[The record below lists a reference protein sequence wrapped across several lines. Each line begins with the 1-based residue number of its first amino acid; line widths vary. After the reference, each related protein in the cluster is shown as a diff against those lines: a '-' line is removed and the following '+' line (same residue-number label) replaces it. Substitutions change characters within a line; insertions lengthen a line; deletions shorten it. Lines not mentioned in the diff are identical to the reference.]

1 MKGSVSGSKAIDAAS
16 FWIQREN
23 EGGQVLVEY
32 YAKSRKRR
40 LPDTE
45 KEKIAAS
52 IENLLINLDGELEEW
67 EKKTLLEAEKTIFQ
81 DCAEAQK
88 TVREH
93 LDETVS
99 CAERFFEQ
107 YGMFFTEE
115 EKILVITACR
125 YHDLGKLNLIFQQM
139 INPEI
144 RGSGKRMQEKQIPH
158 GYLSAV
164 SISKKDFLKEYP
176 EISEEDFY
184 IMITAIWYHHT
195 RPDNFNS
202 NAIRKYCEKYY
213 AEAVAEYL
221 GKATWKATCMN
232 RSQLLFENKITS
244 ENLPPEERKWYKYLL
259 VKGLLNK
266 FDWTVSAGYEEGEIH
281 PDREKKEL
289 KNAIER
295 RLSESLRPAQTYMR
309 EHKEDNLIIIAPT
322 GSGKTEAAL
331 LWIDG
336 EKSFYTLPL
345 KVSSNAIYDRIRNQY
360 TFKDVSL
367 LHSDSMTKYF
377 EEAAG
382 EESAEEKDAYSRYEK
397 AKLLSA
403 PLTICTVDQLFK
415 FVYKALGT
423 EIFPATLKYSK
434 LVLDEIQAYSP
445 RVVASILYGLK
456 TITAMGGRF
465 AIITATFPPVLQMF
479 MEKYGMV
486 QGEQYLLRDFA
497 REAVSAR
504 HIATFRAG
512 EMDVEEIADAGS
524 EKKVLVICNTVTK
537 AQEIYEKINNLTENV
552 YLLHSR
558 FIRKDRAILEENI
571 MEFSRN
577 RNARGIWVTT
587 QIVEASL
594 DIDFDILYTEMCPA
608 DSLLQ
613 RMGRCNRAERYEPD
627 EPNIIVFDN
636 ENGVET
642 IYNRELYR
650 RSVEFLDLYREQIF
664 TEKMKAEYIERVYD
678 AEEIQ
683 NTSYYR
689 EIEEYLQH
697 FSTLHPLEYSKE
709 EADEQFRKID
719 SITVVPD
726 SVYEEYR
733 NVFEECRQLID
744 TPHIG
749 PVVKSVLR
757 AKMTSVTM
765 SMNLFCGR
773 YPEGVDHAPVDGTA
787 IHRANLVYDFD
798 SEKMKGR
805 GLILAKKKDEDY
817 FMF

>member
-1 MKGSVSGSKAIDAAS
+1 M
-16 FWIQREN
+16 
-23 EGGQVLVEY
+23 EY
-32 YAKSRKRR
+32 YAKSRKRK
-40 LPDTE
+40 LLDEE
-45 KEKIAAS
+45 KEKIATG
-52 IENLLINLDGELEEW
+52 IEKLLINLDGELEEW
-67 EKKTLLEAEKTIFQ
+67 EKKTLMEAKKTIFQ
-81 DCAEAQK
+81 DSVETQK

-93 LDETVS
+93 LDETVA

-125 YHDLGKLNLIFQQM
+125 YHDLGKLNLIFQG
-139 INPEI
+139 IVSPEN
-144 RGSGKRMQEKQIPH
+144 RKFRKKETQIPH
-158 GYLSAV
+158 GYLSAITV
-164 SISKKDFLKEYP
+164 SP
-176 EISEEDFY
+176 EIFLEKYPDIELENFY
-184 IMITAIWYHHT
+184 IMITAIYHHHT
-195 RPDNFNS
+195 RIDKWES
-202 NAIRKYCEKYY
+202 LEVRDYCRKYYIEEVKKYFEMGEWEPNY
-213 AEAVAEYL
+213 F
-221 GKATWKATCMN
+221 N
-232 RSQLLFENKITS
+232 RSNVLFKNKNTS
-244 ENLPPEERKWYKYLL
+244 INCPVEERKWYKYLL
-259 VKGLLNK
+259 IKGLLNK
-266 FDWTVSAGYEEGEIH
+266 FDWTVSAGYEEGEVRS
-281 PDREKKEL
+281 DREKKEL

-295 RLSESLRPAQTYMR
+295 RLGESLRSAQTYMK

-331 LWIDG
+331 LWMDG

-345 KVSSNAIYDRIRNQY
+345 KVSSNAIYDRIREQY
-360 TFKDVSL
+360 AFKDVSL

-377 EEAAG
+377 EKAAG
-382 EESAEEKDAYSRYEK
+382 EESEEEKDAYSRYEK

-445 RVVASILYGLK
+445 RVVASILFGLK
-456 TITAMGGRF
+456 TIIAMGGHF
-465 AIITATFPPVLQMF
+465 AIITATFPPVLQIF

-504 HIATFRAG
+504 HMATLRVG
-512 EMDVEEIADAGS
+512 EMDVEEIADVGS
-524 EKKVLVICNTVTK
+524 EKKILIICNTVTK

-571 MEFSRN
+571 MDFSRN
-577 RNARGIWVTT
+577 KNASGVWITT

-613 RMGRCNRAERYEPD
+613 RMGRCNRAERYKPD

-642 IYNRELYR
+642 IYNRELYK

-664 TEKMKAEYIERVYD
+664 TEKMKAEYIDQVYD

-683 NTSYYR
+683 NTSYYQ
-689 EIEEYLQH
+689 EIEKYLQH
-697 FSTLHPLEYSKE
+697 FSELHPLEYSKE

-726 SVYEEYR
+726 LVYEEYR
-733 NVFEECRQLID
+733 NVFEECKQLID

-749 PVVKSVLR
+749 PVVKSILR
-757 AKMTSVTM
+757 AKMM
-765 SMNLFCGR
+765 SMTLSLNLFYGR
-773 YPEGVDHAPVDGTA
+773 YPEGVDRATVTGTD
-787 IHRANLVYDFD
+787 IHRANLVYEFD
-798 SEKMKGR
+798 SKKMKGR
-805 GLILAKKKDEDY
+805 GLILEKKKDEDC